1 MTIFYIL
8 IGIILVLIILGI
20 VSPKDY
26 EVSRSIVIDRE
37 LKEVFNFLKYLKN
50 QYQWSPW
57 EKKDP
62 NMVKSYIGTDGEVGF
77 ISRWKGNK
85 GVGEGEQEIIT
96 IIENESIDTQLRF
109 FKPWK
114 SESIGHILVDDVD
127 ETQTIVTWGFSG
139 RNKFPFSVFMLFMS
153 VDKMIGKDFEE
164 GLTNLK
170 KVLEKK

>member
-1 MTIFYIL
+1 MEREN
-8 IGIILVLIILGI
+8 
-20 VSPKDY
+20 K
-26 EVSRSIVIDRE
+26 RS
-37 LKEVFNFLKYLKN
+37 L
-50 QYQWSPW
+50 
-57 EKKDP
+57 
-62 NMVKSYIGTDGEVGF
+62 
-77 ISRWKGNK
+77 
-85 GVGEGEQEIIT
+85 T

-153 VDKMIGKDFEE
+153 MDKMIGKDFEE